1 MKSIFT
7 GVFLFSG
14 ACMTCDTYRR
24 YGIMY
29 ILKVTLGPR
38 ACMIIRHLQIDYWER
53 CKRKRKN
60 NRETHR
66 AFDSNAG
73 KG

>member
-7 GVFLFSG
+7 GVFLLSG

-29 ILKVTLGPR
+29 ILKVTLWR
-38 ACMIIRHLQIDYWER
+38 KAFFRHALEQLQ
-53 CKRKRKN
+53 
-60 NRETHR
+60 
-66 AFDSNAG
+66 FSN
-73 KG
+73 